1 MTDSKISPFSSPKL
15 LLARLSRLTS
25 TIPGLDA
32 SLMLAQ
38 YSSPIVI
45 ALLLKLAAFKA
56 RHPKVTFASGAGKRT
71 LTVDGGFGLAKVA
84 EGWGKAAGSIGDA
97 RVVMRA
103 FGLLPIIQWILSL
116 HPRPLAALKSLL
128 ISGDFMQVLGS
139 QKTLPTLQ
147 ALAILFYYPL
157 EHVSWLGSKG
167 VLPISPLALSKAAIW
182 SVRFWAAY
190 IVLEIY
196 KLRNSYRELSDRT
209 RALQLSRPEVTLSE
223 TTDYEFQDDK
233 KDGFSEKP
241 GRSAEHD
248 GEVTPRQELADDW
261 KTWKRRALVN
271 GAYAPLTIHWS
282 TPGGLWSNPL
292 ITGTL
297 GSFAAIGSLLSEW
310 NKSDIQ

>member
-25 TIPGLDA
+25 TVPGLDA

-38 YSSPIVI
+38 YSSPLVI

-56 RHPKVTFASGAGKRT
+56 RHPKVTFASGAGKRV

-116 HPRPLAALKSLL
+116 HPKPLAALKSLL
-128 ISGDFMQVLGS
+128 ASGDFMQVFMS

-167 VLPISPLALSKAAIW
+167 VLPISPSALSKAALW
-182 SVRFWAAY
+182 SVRFWAVY
-190 IVLEIY
+190 VVLEIH
-196 KLRNSYRELSDRT
+196 KLCNSYRELSDRT
-209 RALQLSRPEVTLSE
+209 RALQLSRPEVTHSE
-223 TTDYEFQDDK
+223 AIDYEFQDDK
-233 KDGFSEKP
+233 KEGFSEKLGP
-241 GRSAEHD
+241 SVEYE
-248 GEVTPRQELADDW
+248 GETTPRQALANDW

-297 GSFAAIGSLLSEW
+297 GSFAAIGSLMSEW
-310 NKSDIQ
+310 NKGDTQ